1 MLPIRGL
8 QSSKKPVVYSRKR
21 INRRDK
27 SGNMNE
33 EQSGPNASVMRGIDT
48 DENAVP
54 TVREVSPAVIT
65 DHSQSAL
72 QETQTSSTQPMNKQF
87 LDKLSKKISGLL
99 ATPEDPPFFD
109 VEKCPGRKNYPT
121 PQPSNC
127 WRGS

>member
-33 EQSGPNASVMRGIDT
+33 ERSGPNASVMRGIDT

-65 DHSQSAL
+65 DDSQSAL

-99 ATPEDPPFFD
+99 ATPEDPPLF
-109 VEKCPGRKNYPT
+109 
-121 PQPSNC
+121 
-127 WRGS
+127 